1 MTTKT
6 RVNFRPLSD
15 RVLIKRNEAQQSEG
29 GIILP
34 ESARKKQEI
43 ATVIAAGPGKKDKE
57 GTLQAME
64 IKVGDSVLLDRY
76 AGQEVTLE
84 GEEYLIVRQDDI
96 VAIVE

>member
-1 MTTKT
+1 MATKT
-6 RVNFRPLSD
+6 QVNFRPLSD
-15 RVLIKRNEAQQSEG
+15 RVLIKRNESEQSQG

-43 ATVIAAGPGKKDKE
+43 ATVIATGPGKKSDDGSLK
-57 GTLQAME
+57 AME

-76 AGQEVTLE
+76 AGQEISIE
-84 GEEYLIVRQDDI
+84 GEEYIIVRQDDI

>member
-43 ATVIAAGPGKKDKE
+43 ATVIATGPGKKDKE